1 MKNFTSPLFICLLA
15 SIVFLGFGCGSGT
28 DNSAVE
34 ADSVF
39 VDTLQTVDS
48 AQEPIRIVLIP
59 GALEIGIPKEL
70 KVKSHKKGAT
80 EDSLFFEVEMGVNP
94 MDLEFDMLKF
104 TDDSM
109 SLEQMERQALYI
121 SDEGKTYEHESGK
134 KYLSQ
139 WYALPY
145 VMERK
150 FRLTTFKDDN
160 DYSTLEEDAKANGSI
175 SLKENQTFS
184 AFKNRYYIRFVTRE
198 AGKPRTF
205 ILVLDL
211 IVGC

>member
-70 KVKSHKKGAT
+70 QVKSRKNGAT

-109 SLEQMERQALYI
+109 TLEQMERQALYI

-134 KYLSQ
+134 KYFSQ

-175 SLKENQTFS
+175 SLKENKTFS
-184 AFKNRYYIRFVTRE
+184 AFNNRYYIRFGTRE